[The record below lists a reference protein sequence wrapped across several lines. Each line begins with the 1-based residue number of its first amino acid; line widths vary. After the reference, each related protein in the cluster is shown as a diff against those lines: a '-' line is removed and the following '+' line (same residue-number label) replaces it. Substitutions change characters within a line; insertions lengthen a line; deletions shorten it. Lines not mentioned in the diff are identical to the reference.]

1 MMIVSYLVALVTTI
15 GLLSYFLDFG
25 GQLSELRFIL
35 FFVCVFVCI
44 LFVRRWVRVINDYDT
59 RSFVYTIFG
68 IGVLLPSLIL
78 SEITHELRHP
88 MAEFATMHDA
98 IQSGEE
104 YIHVKNVGID
114 TSRHGVFM
122 TYRVIPRRHQHSEIE
137 HVVFVTFQIKNV
149 KNAFW
154 GYTLNSCCMSPKDNE
169 KRAAF
174 FASLDEMIKTHAI
187 PHGEGYYRRIMSKT
201 EDYDAFMNACRN
213 INIPIES
220 PVFFTNLMSSTK
232 DNIIRELKWMFITMF
247 ASLFI
252 ILLVF
257 LFAKKDRS
265 QSSINKEIKRERSQA
280 IAYIS
285 NRDNWSHILLFILF
299 VGYFLMMLAGGY
311 NDVYGGIHLGQ
322 MQQWGAISK
331 YLCID
336 RCEFWRLISYS
347 FVHVSIWHLAVNL
360 VLFALFVY
368 FYSGLLR
375 SWLLW
380 IVFICTSIA
389 VGLMFI
395 LLYPHEMLLGA
406 SGGIMG
412 LYGYRIGKGID
423 TLIDDIKKRPKKK
436 KKTKTNIVAMLFV
449 LMGTAGACIILPTII
464 IVLIIGINLTV
475 YITGLLGGIFMWY
488 IIKRICPSECL
499 KQGQRLF

>member
-44 LFVRRWVRVINDYDT
+44 LFVRRWVRVINDYYT

-122 TYRVIPRRHQHSEIE
+122 TYRVIPRRYQHSEIE

-174 FASLDEMIKTHAI
+174 FASLDEKIKTHAI

-395 LLYPHEMLLGA
+395 LLYTHEMLLGP
-406 SGGIMG
+406 SG
-412 LYGYRIGKGID
+412 
-423 TLIDDIKKRPKKK
+423 
-436 KKTKTNIVAMLFV
+436 
-449 LMGTAGACIILPTII
+449 
-464 IVLIIGINLTV
+464 
-475 YITGLLGGIFMWY
+475 
-488 IIKRICPSECL
+488 
-499 KQGQRLF
+499 

>member
-44 LFVRRWVRVINDYDT
+44 LFVRRWVRVINDYYT

-104 YIHVKNVGID
+104 YIHVKNV
-114 TSRHGVFM
+114 
-122 TYRVIPRRHQHSEIE
+122 
-137 HVVFVTFQIKNV
+137 

-174 FASLDEMIKTHAI
+174 FASLDEKIKTHAI